1 MITAAQR
8 VSSAKSGSSGTAV
21 QQSAGKGF
29 VQSIVTYTVMDNL
42 TVSPVSA
49 ISAGITL
56 LNTVAVKDLGDIQEK
71 TVQLGYKEVDR
82 SKLFHL
88 FFLTICCTDSE
99 MCILLQGLAI
109 LKASLESQTVLTDVF
124 LGNNKSRRRRR

>member
-1 MITAAQR
+1 
-8 VSSAKSGSSGTAV
+8 V

-49 ISAGITL
+49 ISSGITL

-71 TVQLGYKEVDR
+71 TVQPGYKEVDP

-109 LKASLESQTVLTDVF
+109 LKASLKSQTVLTDVF